1 MNRKFGCYFSSSSSP
16 ECPLSS
22 SYNGGRLLLS
32 AITIITIA
40 LLVLLPSPSSLF
52 SFYVNVSDFVAF
64 ASPSSSPPSVLES
77 VTTTVPVPPPPPPPP
92 PPSISPESSQSQ
104 IQENAAVGSSSDD
117 NFQLPDGY
125 IIEPFL
131 SNLSM
136 PTSIV
141 VDSSDGTLYVAE
153 SIMKYNDDNNISKIA
168 SSSSF
173 SSSSPVSFLPQQ
185 QLLEPQVRIV
195 KADIS
200 DDDDVDDDDNDSITI
215 DVSDND
221 SLITSTVLNWP
232 VIDME
237 VDDTRGFLYA
247 FHGYNTIS
255 RINTTS
261 DEMQDIAIAEEESA
275 IAGSGSDDEEE
286 EDDDENDGQSDN
298 FDTQQ
303 QYFTMLYVPC
313 IDDNTDN
320 DNNIN
325 NDGDRYCVLSFPIDN
340 SNNSDIADVDY
351 NSSNPYSYSLILE
364 DITSRPFGIAVLN
377 SSYSAEATDAS
388 SSSFSSSISEEIEE
402 EEQQPSETSFMS
414 TTNEIS
420 NTSFGDSN
428 NNTTTDLLIIT
439 SQQPSNITSA
449 RSTIYLAKLFSQTPF
464 QDGSSSSSSNN
475 LENTINGNNSNYD
488 HQQQLPPPSLQAL
501 VDYPYG
507 QLGPVAVV
515 FVPPVTTSSSSS
527 TDDTTERNQAP
538 SDADEEEEDGDSS
551 SSSSPFGLNETTAF
565 IVDFGDSSDSALA
578 VAQYL
583 PKIIMLDVETGNIT
597 PFLTP
602 RPAEPNFMPIDI
614 AFDYNNNALY
624 VLSIA
629 NNTDDLL
636 DTGSRNNNN
645 SGVIWKIT
653 YQGEEAEATTK
664 SNGTDNN
671 NNNATDDL
679 IEPPPP
685 PSSSNDTD
693 SSGNTTDSDDSDDSP
708 EPPPPPSTDSSDD
721 DPDDD
726 GTAPPPPSEPPAANE
741 APVANDQTVDIEED
755 SPPVE
760 IELTATDNNEDDVL
774 TLEFTIVSGPRHG
787 TLGEISQEEA
797 SSSENDDGNNNT
809 PVAKATVTYTP
820 DQNYTG
826 QDNFQFKVTDDSGAD
841 SNIAT
846 VTINITPVNDI
857 PIAENDTA
865 TTNQDTP
872 VVIDVL
878 ANDSD
883 IDGDSITID
892 SVDEQ
897 SIEGGSVRIIS
908 NDSGGGSDDDD
919 NNGGSNASERIEY
932 IPAEGFSG
940 TDSFEYSISDGNAG
954 GGTDTATV
962 TITVNA
968 AANQAP
974 VASNEEEVTTTTD

>member
-153 SIMKYNDDNNISKIA
+153 SIMNYNDDNNISSIA
-168 SSSSF
+168 SS

-185 QLLEPQVRIV
+185 QMLEPQVRIV

-200 DDDDVDDDDNDSITI
+200 DDDDDNSITI

-237 VDDTRGFLYA
+237 VDDTSGFLYA

-261 DEMQDIAIAEEESA
+261 GEMQDIAIAEEESA
-275 IAGSGSDDEEE
+275 IAGINSDGALIVTSDQENLNSNSESSSGAYNDTDDFAAATNNNNERYEDPLSLIIHSFNQIALSGKEDSREGSGSDDEEE
-286 EDDDENDGQSDN
+286 EEDDENDGQNDN

-303 QYFTMLYVPC
+303 QYSTMLYVPC
-313 IDDNTDN
+313 IDNNTDN

-464 QDGSSSSSSNN
+464 QDGSSNSNN
-475 LENTINGNNSNYD
+475 LENTINSNNSNYD

-538 SDADEEEEDGDSS
+538 SDADE
-551 SSSSPFGLNETTAF
+551 
-565 IVDFGDSSDSALA
+565 
-578 VAQYL
+578 
-583 PKIIMLDVETGNIT
+583 
-597 PFLTP
+597 
-602 RPAEPNFMPIDI
+602 
-614 AFDYNNNALY
+614 
-624 VLSIA
+624 
-629 NNTDDLL
+629 
-636 DTGSRNNNN
+636 
-645 SGVIWKIT
+645 
-653 YQGEEAEATTK
+653 
-664 SNGTDNN
+664 
-671 NNNATDDL
+671 
-679 IEPPPP
+679 
-685 PSSSNDTD
+685 
-693 SSGNTTDSDDSDDSP
+693 
-708 EPPPPPSTDSSDD
+708 
-721 DPDDD
+721 
-726 GTAPPPPSEPPAANE
+726 
-741 APVANDQTVDIEED
+741 
-755 SPPVE
+755 
-760 IELTATDNNEDDVL
+760 
-774 TLEFTIVSGPRHG
+774 
-787 TLGEISQEEA
+787 
-797 SSSENDDGNNNT
+797 
-809 PVAKATVTYTP
+809 
-820 DQNYTG
+820 
-826 QDNFQFKVTDDSGAD
+826 
-841 SNIAT
+841 
-846 VTINITPVNDI
+846 
-857 PIAENDTA
+857 
-865 TTNQDTP
+865 
-872 VVIDVL
+872 
-878 ANDSD
+878 
-883 IDGDSITID
+883 
-892 SVDEQ
+892 
-897 SIEGGSVRIIS
+897 
-908 NDSGGGSDDDD
+908 
-919 NNGGSNASERIEY
+919 
-932 IPAEGFSG
+932 
-940 TDSFEYSISDGNAG
+940 
-954 GGTDTATV
+954 
-962 TITVNA
+962 
-968 AANQAP
+968 
-974 VASNEEEVTTTTD
+974 